1 MDLDEMI
8 AEWRSKIMGNK
19 LIGRKAK
26 FDVAKKT
33 NTIKRIFH
41 KIAQMLLFFC
51 FQAMLR
57 GECLVRM

>member
-1 MDLDEMI
+1 
-8 AEWRSKIMGNK
+8 MGNK